1 MSQVPPIEIAGR
13 TVRDPLT
20 VVAGYCHDHEKTL
33 RHYDWVA
40 GTTNSLTREQ
50 ITATYRMSSRISRMD
65 ARWLL
70 SQAATAPWDTVDEA
84 ALLSDADPA
93 IRGGLYDQA
102 DSLYVHFYRSRP
114 RNVNHAKVS
123 KCLYLMRPGLIP
135 VLDSRVL
142 KLYRRP
148 ARAAAREL
156 AGTGFP
162 YTWAYWAAIRKDLLR
177 AGKAWTV
184 LRDELREVDADGVH
198 GEAAN
203 RLSDLRLLDILA
215 WSLAMSS

>member
-1 MSQVPPIEIAGR
+1 MSPVPPIEIAGWA
-13 TVRDPLT
+13 VPDPLT
-20 VVAGYCHDHEKTL
+20 VLASYCRNHAKTL
-33 RHYDWVA
+33 RDYDWLA
-40 GTTNSLTREQ
+40 GTTDSLTREQ
-50 ITATYRMSSRISRMD
+50 ITATYRMSSRISRTD

-70 SQAATAPWDTVDEA
+70 GQAATAGWDTVDKA
-84 ALLSDADPA
+84 ALLNDADPA

-102 DSLYVHFYRSRP
+102 DALYAYFYRSRP

-142 KLYRRP
+142 KLYRRS

-156 AGTGFP
+156 AGTGLP
-162 YTWAYWAAIRKDLLR
+162 YRWAYWAAIRKDLLR
-177 AGKAWTV
+177 ASNAWTV
-184 LRDELREVDADGVH
+184 LRDELRRVDPDGIH

-215 WSLAMSS
+215 WSLAK